1 MTTTPRNKATLAVE
15 AQEQYAHN
23 AQEITKRLATA
34 QARNVKYTQSI
45 FENTMALLKSNLED
59 TRSMVEQWGSQATP
73 EVSKT
78 YMNLFT
84 APFTAYQQTLEGLE
98 AASRQM
104 FDTVESASRQM
115 FEGVESASRQMFEG
129 MENPTKKSF
138 ENFQKVAKSF
148 EHADHSK

>member
-1 MTTTPRNKATLAVE
+1 MTTSPKNQATLAVE

-23 AQEITKRLATA
+23 AQGITKRLATA
-34 QARNVKYTQSI
+34 QARNVKYIQSI
-45 FENTMALLKSNLED
+45 FENTLALLKSNLED
-59 TRSMVEQWGSQATP
+59 TRSLVEQWGSQTTP

-84 APFTAYQQTLEGLE
+84 APFTAYQQTLEGVE

-104 FDTVESASRQM
+104 FQTVETASK
-115 FEGVESASRQMFEG
+115 QMFEG

-138 ENFQKVAKSF
+138 ENFQK
-148 EHADHSK
+148 